1 MPCPWQAGHRGVA
14 TSATIDRNLAI
25 LTRPSGS
32 LTLPVKAFR
41 GVAVRMEMVG
51 PTGELSVV
59 LELNHADPSLS
70 LPLIVAG
77 DPAEVAADWQAWS
90 RCLGL
95 TMLLIEQDGSIT
107 RPIKTLGAIVPGS
120 PKPRRMYSFFAGRR
134 PRFLARRRT
143 GWVRGAEILPVL
155 TKSSPATD
163 LRLGARRPS
172 RRYRQA
178 VPPTESGRMFGSI

>member
-1 MPCPWQAGHRGVA
+1 MRRQEAFDGTAAEANRDQRLDPFALPVTYAVPMAGRPPGVA

-25 LTRPSGS
+25 LTRPSES

-95 TMLLIEQDGSIT
+95 PMLLIEQDGSIT

-134 PRFLARRRT
+134 PRFLARRKT
-143 GWVRGAEILPVL
+143 GWVRGAEILR
-155 TKSSPATD
+155 TD
-163 LRLGARRPS
+163 EIIARN
-172 RRYRQA
+172 
-178 VPPTESGRMFGSI
+178 

>member
-1 MPCPWQAGHRGVA
+1 MRRQEAFDGTAAEANRDQRLDPFALPVTYAVPMAGRPPGVA

-77 DPAEVAADWQAWS
+77 DPAEGRGRLASLEPLSRLTDAADRAG
-90 RCLGL
+90 RLDYA
-95 TMLLIEQDGSIT
+95 TDQD
-107 RPIKTLGAIVPGS
+107 PGS
-120 PKPRRMYSFFAGRR
+120 D
-134 PRFLARRRT
+134 RT
-143 GWVRGAEILPVL
+143 RL
-155 TKSSPATD
+155 TKAKAHVFLLRRAPPA
-163 LRLGARRPS
+163 LSCPAKNRLGTWS
-172 RRYRQA
+172 GD
-178 VPPTESGRMFGSI
+178 PPY